1 MENVKLNLSSVKVGN
16 YRFEIYE
23 EALQVGGGIIMKYFA
38 KKFLLTPKGK
48 YQKEK
53 CLFFYAFRDESVRDE
68 KVSKNIDNITA
79 NLITL
84 ENEKAQKK
92 EAQKNLVN
100 PFKVGSLF
108 YDSWGY
114 DQTNIDFFQV
124 VEVKPKSVVLRK
136 IGQIFH
142 KSAGFM
148 CEYVLADVDNFI
160 GEPFARPLRVSR
172 DGKSIGVN
180 AEMSRRGLLFEY
192 HGQPKY
198 QSHYA

>member
-1 MENVKLNLSSVKVGN
+1 MENVKLNLSSVKVGK

-23 EALQVGGGIIMKYFA
+23 EVVKVGDSSIVRYLA

-53 CLFFYAFRDESVRDE
+53 CLYFYGFREESVRDE
-68 KVSKNIDNITA
+68 KVSKDIDNITSI
-79 NLITL
+79 LIAD
-84 ENEKAQKK
+84 ENQKICKK

-136 IGQIFH
+136 IGQIQTEV
-142 KSAGFM
+142 AGFM
-148 CEYVLADVDNFI
+148 CEYVVAYVDHFI
-160 GEPFARPLRVSR
+160 GEPFTRPLKVSR

-192 HGQPKY
+192 HGEPKY

>member
-1 MENVKLNLSSVKVGN
+1 MENLKLNFSSVKVGN

-23 EALQVGGGIIMKYFA
+23 EIVELSSGNIKKYLA
-38 KKFLLTPKGK
+38 KKFLMTPKGK

-53 CLFFYAFRDESVRDE
+53 CLFFFGFKEESARDE
-68 KVSKNIDNITA
+68 KVSKEIDNITA

-124 VEVKPKSVVLRK
+124 VEVKPKSLVLRK
-136 IGQIFH
+136 ISQIQTE
-142 KSAGFM
+142 SAGFM
-148 CEYVLADVDNFI
+148 CEYVVANPDSFI
-160 GEPFARPLRVSR
+160 GEPFVRPLKVSSN
-172 DGKSIGVN
+172 GKSVGVN
-180 AEMSRRGLLFEY
+180 AERSSRGLLFEY

>member
-1 MENVKLNLSSVKVGN
+1 MENVKLNLSSVKVGK

-23 EALQVGGGIIMKYFA
+23 EALQVGNGIVMKYLA
-38 KKFLLTPKGK
+38 KKFLMTPKGK

-53 CLFFYAFRDESVRDE
+53 CLFFYGFKEESMRDE
-68 KVSKNIDNITA
+68 KVSNEIDNITA
-79 NLITL
+79 NLISD
-84 ENEKAQKK
+84 ENQKIQKK

-124 VEVKPKSVVLRK
+124 IEVKPRSVVMRK
-136 IGQIFH
+136 ISQIQTEV
-142 KSAGFM
+142 AGFM
-148 CEYVLADVDNFI
+148 CEYVVANPDSFI
-160 GEPFARPLRVSR
+160 GEPFSRPLKVSR